1 MNISEPNDRLQE
13 EQSSDRKDLRSIL
26 TRHINLDLPQSS
38 TPPSEEPPKYRQTTG
53 LLTFL
58 KPIPFLLG
66 FVFLFSFYWDFPG
79 YTFSF
84 LGYEFP
90 MNGILR
96 IISVSGM
103 IGFLTNWI
111 AITMLFRP
119 INKRPLLGQGLIPA
133 QKDRIA
139 WRLSTAVAEDLINPD
154 LIKSKIEDSNVIQNY
169 RSQLQ
174 NSLLSSVENETFRD
188 EFKEWIVDYVHSV
201 VHDNSFREWVSFYVS
216 KEIETGLMDKPVE
229 RTALKTYTILKG
241 QSLQEMIENSIA
253 DLPIT
258 VERNFG
264 FIDEFF
270 DELPEK
276 MEEVSHELDRLITEV
291 IYKLVNRLDIQKFVE
306 DNLQQYDEMK
316 LERMIKNAT
325 NEQLKTIQYLGAVLG
340 LVGGFVIWEPVLSL
354 CLLFL
359 ISIIW
364 WFTDFIIFRTIKT
377 TEV

>member
-1 MNISEPNDRLQE
+1 MSKENNQDLNGLNTDQE
-13 EQSSDRKDLRSIL
+13 KKDLKSIL
-26 TRHINLDLPQSS
+26 SRHITLDFPTSEQKDSPELPKINR
-38 TPPSEEPPKYRQTTG
+38 PVR
-53 LLTFL
+53 LLLFL
-58 KPIPFLLG
+58 KPIPYLLVLLFG
-66 FVFLFSFYWDFPG
+66 FSFYWDFPNSEI
-79 YTFSF
+79 SF
-84 LGYEFP
+84 LGYEFAL
-90 MNGILR
+90 NGLLR

-119 INKRPLLGQGLIPA
+119 LNKRPLLGQGLIPA

-174 NSLLSSVENETFRD
+174 DRLLTSVGKESFRE

-201 VHDNSFREWVSFYVS
+201 VHDSSFRERVSFYLA
-216 KEIETGLMDKPVE
+216 KEIDTGLKEKPIE
-229 RTALKTYTILKG
+229 RTALKTYTLLKG
-241 QSLQEMIENSIA
+241 QTLQNLIEESVV

-270 DELPEK
+270 DELPER
-276 MEEVSHELDRLITEV
+276 MDEVSEELDRLITEM
-291 IYKLVNRLDIQKFVE
+291 IYKLINRLDIRKFVE
-306 DNLQQYDEMK
+306 ENLQQYDEK
-316 LERMIKNAT
+316 RLELMIKNAT
-325 NEQLKTIQYLGAVLG
+325 NEQLKTIQYLGAILG
-340 LVGGFVIWEPVLSL
+340 VIGGFVIWEPVLSL

-359 ISIIW
+359 ISTIW
-364 WFTDFIIFRTIKT
+364 WLTDFIIFRTNET

>member
-1 MNISEPNDRLQE
+1 
-13 EQSSDRKDLRSIL
+13 
-26 TRHINLDLPQSS
+26 LPSQC
-38 TPPSEEPPKYRQTTG
+38 YFA
-53 LLTFL
+53 L
-58 KPIPFLLG
+58 
-66 FVFLFSFYWDFPG
+66 
-79 YTFSF
+79 
-84 LGYEFP
+84 
-90 MNGILR
+90 
-96 IISVSGM
+96 
-103 IGFLTNWI
+103 
-111 AITMLFRP
+111 

-174 NSLLSSVENETFRD
+174 NSLLSSVGKESFRE

-201 VHDNSFREWVSFYVS
+201 LSTINRFVNESVSTS
-216 KEIETGLMDKPVE
+216 AKEIETGLKEKPIE
-229 RTALKTYTILKG
+229 RTALKTYTLLKG
-241 QSLQEMIENSIA
+241 QTLQKMIENSVV

-264 FIDEFF
+264 FVDEFF

>member
-1 MNISEPNDRLQE
+1 M
-13 EQSSDRKDLRSIL
+13 
-26 TRHINLDLPQSS
+26 
-38 TPPSEEPPKYRQTTG
+38 
-53 LLTFL
+53 
-58 KPIPFLLG
+58 
-66 FVFLFSFYWDFPG
+66 SF
-79 YTFSF
+79 
-84 LGYEFP
+84 EFP
-90 MNGILR
+90 LNGILR

-119 INKRPLLGQGLIPA
+119 LNKRPLLGQGLIPA

-174 NSLLSSVENETFRD
+174 NSLLSSVESETFRD
-188 EFKEWIVDYVHSV
+188 EFKDWVVDYVHSV
-201 VHDNSFREWVSFYVS
+201 VHDNSFRERVSFYVS
-216 KEIETGLMDKPVE
+216 KEIETGLIDKPVE

-270 DELPEK
+270 DELPAK
-276 MEEVSHELDRLITEV
+276 AEEVSEEFDRLITEL
-291 IYKLVNRLDIQKFVE
+291 IYKLINRLDIRKFVE
-306 DNLQQYDEMK
+306 ENLQQYDEK
-316 LERMIKNAT
+316 RLELMIKNAT
-325 NEQLKTIQYLGAVLG
+325 NEQLKTIQYLGAILG
-340 LVGGFVIWEPVLSL
+340 VIGGFVIWEPVLSL
-354 CLLFL
+354 TFLTLLGATVFL
-359 ISIIW
+359 
-364 WFTDFIIFRTIKT
+364 TDRALYQ
-377 TEV
+377 